1 MVNKLEVSVSTSI
14 LFKSIK
20 NDPALYFMKEL
31 RGTFGAEYVIECVT
45 VQHSV
50 FLDLHAWLK

>member
-14 LFKSIK
+14 LFKIIK
-20 NDPALYFMKEL
+20 NDPALYIMKEA
-31 RGTFGAEYVIECVT
+31 RGTFGTEYVIECVT

-50 FLDLHAWLK
+50 F